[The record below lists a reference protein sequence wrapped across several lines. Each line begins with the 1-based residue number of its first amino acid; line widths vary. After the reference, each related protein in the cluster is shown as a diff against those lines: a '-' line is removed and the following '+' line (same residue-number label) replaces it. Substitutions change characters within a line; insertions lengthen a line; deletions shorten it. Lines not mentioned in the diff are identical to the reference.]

1 MSFQCWQIVLQDVP
15 KNLEVDLIIVVDKN
29 VSHLLNHLPRRLRMS
44 LLEFW
49 GNLVDYLSDNLDI
62 VSDSMKMKR
71 IIH

>member
-1 MSFQCWQIVLQDVP
+1 MIVISINLSFQCWQIVLQDVP

-29 VSHLLNHLPRRLRMS
+29 VSHLLNQ
-44 LLEFW
+44 
-49 GNLVDYLSDNLDI
+49 NLVDCLSDNLDI